1 MKKAEKKITLESMS
15 GKVDALATTVESLA
29 KTVKTLASNTTK
41 GFKTLS
47 VDLKS
52 LEKRIDKKIDD
63 KIDALAMATAKGF
76 AETATKEELR
86 GVTEQLS
93 SLENRLAEVELIS
106 R

>member
-1 MKKAEKKITLESMS
+1 MKKAEKKITLESLA
-15 GKVDALATTVESLA
+15 GKVETLSTKVTTLS
-29 KTVKTLASNTTK
+29 TTMAK
-41 GFKTLS
+41 GFKEVNKS
-47 VDLKS
+47 IEDLA
-52 LEKRIDKKIDD
+52 R
-63 KIDALAMATAKGF
+63 ATAKGF